1 MPIPSQFQVNKYLF
15 FKGSNYSKS
24 TEITNWNLYMNYIAD
39 IENESNKDLYDF
51 GEDEIKKCNEKV
63 TDLSDSILYT
73 FNSFIKFYLK
83 WYSKSYHKE
92 LKEFKLKRKNKVD
105 NSWYISKYN
114 FFNLCRKIFEA
125 NGIDNVLPLILAR
138 YGITG
143 QKMIY
148 ARQIKWKDIDFKNK
162 EVIIFNEEEEIIL
175 HISVDSDFLKWMDL
189 AKEIHK
195 KKYID
200 FNKNIFHII
209 KGKNHEIVNYDTLNS
224 RIYKACKVINIKRIA
239 LYDLESSAR
248 MDYLYELYNG
258 KYDIDFVTIEEKF
271 KIWYPKEIIC
281 KANIYKIMHIFFNW
295 LGAVEIEYDRRK
307 KVKKELNLLNNE
319 ETKHTKVHKNL
330 IIECGDI
337 AYISIKRNNSEVKV
351 IIDKEDISKVSKYQW
366 LINISGFII
375 TRINKD
381 GVTRIWHLSNFVL
394 DINDYYDI
402 KYRNEDKLDC
412 RKVNLI
418 IDGTELRKEG

>member
-1 MPIPSQFQVNKYLF
+1 MEFIPMPNQFQVNKYLF
-15 FKGSNYSKS
+15 FKASNYSES
-24 TEITNWNLYMNYIAD
+24 TETINWNLYMNYIAD
-39 IENESNKDLYDF
+39 IENEFNKDLYDF

-63 TDLSDSILYT
+63 KDLSDSTLYT
-73 FNSFIKFYLK
+73 FNSFIKFYLR
-83 WYSKSYHKE
+83 WYSKNHHKE
-92 LKEFKLKRKNKVD
+92 LKEFKLKRKNKID
-105 NSWYISKYN
+105 NSWYISKDDFY
-114 FFNLCRKIFEA
+114 NLCRKIFEA

-148 ARQIKWKDIDFKNK
+148 ARQMKWKDIDFKNK
-162 EVIIFNEEEEIIL
+162 EVIIFSEEKEIVL
-175 HISVDSDFLKWMDL
+175 HISVDLNFLKWMDL
-189 AKEIHK
+189 AKDIHK
-195 KKYID
+195 KRYVD

-209 KGKNHEIVNYDTLNS
+209 KGKNHEIINYATLNS
-224 RIYKACKVINIKRIA
+224 RVYKACKVINIKRIA
-239 LYDLESSAR
+239 LYDLECSAK
-248 MDYLYELYNG
+248 MDYLYELYDR
-258 KYDIDFVTIEEKF
+258 KYDIDFVTIEEKL

-281 KANIYKIMHIFFNW
+281 KDNIYKTMHMFSNW
-295 LGAVEIEYDRRK
+295 LGVVEIEYDRRK
-307 KVKKELNLLNNE
+307 KIKKEI
-319 ETKHTKVHKNL
+319 KHTKAHKNL

-337 AYISIKRNNSEVKV
+337 VYIAIKRNNSEVKV
-351 IIDKEDISKVSKYQW
+351 IIDKEDVSKVSKYQW

-394 DINDYYDI
+394 DINDCYDI

-418 IDGTELRKEG
+418 IDGTELRKES